1 MKDARESGGRT
12 TRVGI
17 LGGSG
22 LYDLELASREE
33 VSVATPFGDPSDS
46 FVLGEISGRPVAF
59 LARHGRGHRISP
71 SEINYRANV
80 FGFKKLGCDM
90 LLSASAVGS
99 LREELAPSHVCI
111 PSQFIDRTRARAD
124 TFYGGGIVVHVSL
137 ADPVCPDGSR
147 ELARSC
153 REAGAPVRE
162 GGIYVGM
169 EGPPFSTRAESNLYR
184 SWGADVIGMTNVTE
198 SKLAREAE
206 ICYAS
211 MALVTDY
218 DCWREATEAVSVDTV
233 LAVLRGNADMA
244 RRALVSAVARIDP
257 ARTCG
262 CRDAL
267 RYAIVTDPAR
277 IPDRVKK
284 DLAPLVGRY
293 LA

>member
-1 MKDARESGGRT
+1 MT
-12 TRVGI
+12 PRVGI

-22 LYDLELASREE
+22 LYDLELAAREE
-33 VSVATPFGDPSDS
+33 VSLETPFGAPSDS
-46 FVLGEISGRPVAF
+46 FVLGEIAGRPVAF
-59 LARHGRGHRISP
+59 LSRHGRGHRISP
-71 SEINYRANV
+71 TEINYRANI
-80 FGFKKLGCDM
+80 FGFKTLACDM
-90 LLSASAVGS
+90 VLSASAVGS
-99 LREELAPSHVCI
+99 LREGLAPSHVCI

-124 TFYGGGIVVHVSL
+124 SFYGGGIVVHVSL

-147 ELARSC
+147 ALARSC
-153 REAGAPVRE
+153 REAGARVQE
-162 GGIYVGM
+162 GGVYVGM

-257 ARTCG
+257 GRKCA

-277 IPDRVKK
+277 IPDQVRK
-284 DLAPLVGRY
+284 DLSPLVGRY
-293 LA
+293 LP